1 MSKHD
6 DDQRPKGTA
15 TKLLADAKQQGARTV
30 GKENEA
36 GCHEGVRKS
45 QR

>member
-15 TKLLADAKQQGARTV
+15 TKLLADAKQQGALS
-30 GKENEA
+30 A
-36 GCHEGVRKS
+36 SSAAALGVVDLGA
-45 QR
+45 QP